1 FWLLDVVYT
10 SDRGVK
16 MSNNILKL
24 VGSKIRDLRKQKG
37 LSQEQLGEIA
47 GFHFSYIGGI
57 ERAEKN
63 ISLLNLAKIADAL
76 DTEVYELFSYT
87 RSVKASNHTGSK
99 EEEINKILEL
109 LSSRNLNDIRK
120 ARLIIKEVFKQD

>member
-1 FWLLDVVYT
+1 
-10 SDRGVK
+10 

-24 VGSKIRDLRKQKG
+24 VGSKIRDLRKEKG

-76 DTEVYELFSYT
+76 DTEIYELFSYT
-87 RSVKASNHTGSK
+87 RLIKVSDHTGSK
-99 EEEINKILEL
+99 EDEINKILEL
-109 LSSRNLNDIRK
+109 LSSRNMNDIRK

>member
-1 FWLLDVVYT
+1 
-10 SDRGVK
+10 
-16 MSNNILKL
+16 MSKNILKL
-24 VGSKIRDLRKQKG
+24 VGSKIRDLRKAKG

-76 DTEVYELFSYT
+76 DTEIYELFAYT
-87 RSVKASNHTGSK
+87 HSVKISNHTISK
-99 EEEINKILEL
+99 EDEINKILEL
-109 LSSRNLNDIRK
+109 LSSRSVNDIRK
-120 ARLIIKEVFKQD
+120 ARIIIKEVFKQD